1 MNNLKVLIIGGV
13 VLLGLGYGVG
23 RYLQPAEV
31 KIEIKEVEKQVVKT
45 KTNVVTVV
53 KETTNKDGTTTKETT
68 ITDKTEIVDT
78 TKKSKEENTEIVAIK
93 PQYRIRGGAGY
104 DFKDNSPQ
112 YVIGGE
118 KRFWGPVS
126 LGLDAT
132 VKSNMEFKAVNLTA
146 SWEF

>member
-1 MNNLKVLIIGGV
+1 MNLKQAIIGGA
-13 VLLGLGYGVG
+13 VLVLAGYGVG

-31 KIEIKEVEKQVVKT
+31 RTEIKEVEKQVVKT
-45 KTNVVTVV
+45 RNNVVTVV

-68 ITDKTEIVDT
+68 ITDKTETVDT
-78 TKKSKEENTEIVAIK
+78 TKKSSESSTEIVATK
-93 PQYRIRGGAGY
+93 PQYRVRGGAGY

-112 YVIGGE
+112 YVVGFE

-126 LGLDAT
+126 LGLDTT
-132 VKSNMEFKAVNLTA
+132 VKTNMEFKSVNVTA

>member
-1 MNNLKVLIIGGV
+1 MDNWKLILGGGL
-13 VLLGLGYGVG
+13 VLLLVGYGVG
-23 RYLQPAEV
+23 RHLQPAEV
-31 KIEIKEVEKQVVKT
+31 RTEIKEVEKQVVKT
-45 KTNVVTVV
+45 KNNVVTIV

-68 ITDKTEIVDT
+68 ITDKTEIVDS
-78 TKKSKEENTEIVAIK
+78 TKKSSESKSETIALK

-112 YVIGGE
+112 YVLGGE
-118 KRFWGPVS
+118 KRFWGPLS

-132 VKSNMEFKAVNLTA
+132 VKSNMEFKSVNVTA

>member
-1 MNNLKVLIIGGV
+1 MENLKVYLIGGV
-13 VLLGLGYGVG
+13 ILLGLGYGVG
-23 RYLQPAEV
+23 RYLQPPEV
-31 KIEIKEVEKQVVKT
+31 RTEIKEVEKQVVKT

-68 ITDKTEIVDT
+68 ITDRTETTDT
-78 TKKSKEENTEIVAIK
+78 TKRSSESLTEISSK
-93 PQYRIRGGAGY
+93 PQYRVRGGAGY

-112 YVIGGE
+112 YVAGFE

-126 LGLDAT
+126 LGLEGT
-132 VKSNMEFKAVNLTA
+132 VKSSMEFKSVNVTA